1 MRRIARCPSHDKPAD
16 WSSPMVPRHGG
27 ALPPS
32 RRPKHAPC
40 LYTTSSRPR
49 GRLRCRRREAVFQ
62 TGATRM
68 TQENSR
74 LPSSLWMLDRA
85 ERLFETAETAAD
97 PAEASSL
104 RRMGTNFLAGAE
116 ANGATVSHICAR
128 YRIAYPVE

>member
-1 MRRIARCPSHDKPAD
+1 
-16 WSSPMVPRHGG
+16 
-27 ALPPS
+27 
-32 RRPKHAPC
+32 
-40 LYTTSSRPR
+40 
-49 GRLRCRRREAVFQ
+49 
-62 TGATRM
+62 M

-116 ANGATVSHICAR
+116 ANGATVSDICAR
-128 YRIAYPVE
+128 YRIAYPVERSGNVIFLRPRQAGVGLKG